1 MKKIFAIALALVM
14 VLSMASAFALTCN
27 TNFDWNCATTT
38 YTCGKIK
45 LEIVPFVR
53 STTACV
59 GESQF
64 TANNCAASII
74 GERVYYGIKMTVDKD
89 LDKEWYESIKNVMV
103 KQTNLSGTEGGN
115 PEKEWNLG
123 MPVFD
128 AINNDG
134 KGGVYWMDA
143 KTGAWDKDADFD
155 NDNVQVKWALKSN
168 VKVCIEGKAKN
179 EFNGAA
185 IGDWNVSYDEAGKVL
200 KFVKKGGKLVHIKMD
215 DDTDKVVR
223 AWGSLDNGASGIT
236 FVSMDNG
243 MLVDAQGNRYGTSC
257 NEAALVMEVMN
268 FFKFSFNTCITKK
281 AINMNFGWEND
292 LGTCFTWGKNG
303 TAIVNPECKVEIPKT
318 GDASV
323 VAYAVMAL
331 VAAAGAMG
339 LKK

>member
-185 IGDWNVSYDEAGKVL
+185 IGDWNVSYDEAGKLL
-200 KFVKKGGKLVHIKMD
+200 KFV
-215 DDTDKVVR
+215 
-223 AWGSLDNGASGIT
+223 
-236 FVSMDNG
+236 
-243 MLVDAQGNRYGTSC
+243 
-257 NEAALVMEVMN
+257 
-268 FFKFSFNTCITKK
+268 
-281 AINMNFGWEND
+281 
-292 LGTCFTWGKNG
+292 
-303 TAIVNPECKVEIPKT
+303 
-318 GDASV
+318 
-323 VAYAVMAL
+323 
-331 VAAAGAMG
+331 
-339 LKK
+339 